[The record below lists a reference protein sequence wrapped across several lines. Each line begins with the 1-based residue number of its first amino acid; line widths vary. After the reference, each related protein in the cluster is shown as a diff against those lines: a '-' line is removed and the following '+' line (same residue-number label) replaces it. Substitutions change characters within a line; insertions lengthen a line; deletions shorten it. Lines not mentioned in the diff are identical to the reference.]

1 MQYDSLT
8 EAVRLLGCFSD
19 AVDIQPLFDTNIQEN
34 DTIVQEQSLD
44 AEVDINRVVW
54 EEFFWKSPENQWDY
68 IKYFY
73 FNQQL
78 LLSFITTC
86 RLLPFT
92 CNKIRQCSFSVHVFV
107 YAIFYNCLEGVGH
120 TDVVRLKITLW
131 IMFTIVIVFTTCRFD
146 EKLPLV
152 LQSAAILIKFLYNMV
167 LDTFDR
173 YKYMFIVVFFYE
185 KNPELSCENC

>member
-68 IKYFY
+68 ILFK
-73 FNQQL
+73 NI
-78 LLSFITTC
+78 ST
-86 RLLPFT
+86 
-92 CNKIRQCSFSVHVFV
+92 S
-107 YAIFYNCLEGVGH
+107 
-120 TDVVRLKITLW
+120 
-131 IMFTIVIVFTTCRFD
+131 TIA
-146 EKLPLV
+146 
-152 LQSAAILIKFLYNMV
+152 SFLY
-167 LDTFDR
+167 
-173 YKYMFIVVFFYE
+173 YYM
-185 KNPELSCENC
+185 